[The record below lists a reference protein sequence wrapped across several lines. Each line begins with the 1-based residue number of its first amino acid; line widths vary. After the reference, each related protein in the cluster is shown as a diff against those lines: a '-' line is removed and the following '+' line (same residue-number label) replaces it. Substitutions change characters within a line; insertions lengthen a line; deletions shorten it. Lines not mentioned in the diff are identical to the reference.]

1 MNDLNM
7 IQPIKRKENMANLVA
22 KQLID
27 LIVSGTFSTG
37 ERLPSEKDLCEMF
50 AVGRNTLREATRA
63 LNILGFIDIRVPEGM
78 FVAQSPDNFYTRSMQ
93 LTSKYGYDNVEELTE
108 ARIAVE
114 CAIVRLAAQKAGEA
128 EKQKLHDI
136 YSIMKD
142 AVDNQERLKA
152 DAQFHMT
159 VAETAQ
165 NGFLQQTLLLLLDG
179 MNEWM
184 AKVEVGVPTANLTST
199 PQHEEIWKAI
209 CKNDPDL
216 AVEKM
221 REHLTYVAK
230 VFLEIEKQTVNKR

>member
-1 MNDLNM
+1 
-7 IQPIKRKENMANLVA
+7 
-22 KQLID
+22 
-27 LIVSGTFSTG
+27 
-37 ERLPSEKDLCEMF
+37 
-50 AVGRNTLREATRA
+50 
-63 LNILGFIDIRVPEGM
+63 
-78 FVAQSPDNFYTRSMQ
+78 
-93 LTSKYGYDNVEELTE
+93 
-108 ARIAVE
+108 
-114 CAIVRLAAQKAGEA
+114 
-128 EKQKLHDI
+128 
-136 YSIMKD
+136 MKD

-184 AKVEVGVPTANLTST
+184 AKVEVGAPTANLTST